1 MEGCIKIYITSK
13 NKQKFMSE
21 QNSQNLNEEDYLR
34 KHLQDIE
41 NRSNG
46 NSTPK
51 LNIQVEQSRV
61 SDLQY
66 FAFDVKE
73 FPCGIFYPPGTTIQV
88 RPAQVKEIQA
98 YSMVDD
104 NNFYDIIEKMND
116 MLSSCVRI
124 KYIDGKV
131 GSYIEI
137 KDPDR
142 FYLIF
147 LIRELTFQQGT
158 SLTTTT
164 TCTCGEQISIELKR
178 DNFKR
183 FEIPE
188 KISKFYDPQTLS
200 FRFSVKNG
208 KTFNLAPPTIGLQ
221 KSFTEYIVKEN
232 NEKRKPNLSFLK
244 VIPFLLT
251 DRTTITLDGIKA
263 KLSEY
268 EKIDDISFQFLNG
281 AVEKMSF
288 GIEKL
293 RKNCS
298 ICGLEVTTDMTF
310 PDGPSAIFVVHD
322 AFDQF
327 IEE

>member
-1 MEGCIKIYITSK
+1 
-13 NKQKFMSE
+13 MSE
-21 QNSQNLNEEDYLR
+21 QNNQNMSEEEYLKR
-34 KHLQDIE
+34 HIE
-41 NRSNG
+41 QLENKTSTQSNQPKFNVQMD
-46 NSTPK
+46 NS
-51 LNIQVEQSRV
+51 RM
-61 SDLQY
+61 SDLQF
-66 FAFDVKE
+66 FAFDIKE

-104 NNFYDIIEKMND
+104 TNFYDIIEKMND

-124 KYIDGKV
+124 KYIDGRV
-131 GSYIEI
+131 GSYLEI

-147 LIRELTFQQGT
+147 LIRELTFQQG
-158 SLTTTT
+158 SALTTNSN
-164 TCTCGEQISIELKR
+164 CTCGQSVSIELKR
-178 DNFKR
+178 ENFR
-183 FEIPE
+183 IFEPSD
-188 KISKFYDPQTLS
+188 KISKYYDPQTLS
-200 FRFSVKNG
+200 FRFSIKNG

-244 VIPFLLT
+244 IIPFMLF
-251 DRTTITLDGIKA
+251 DRNSITLDGIKA

-268 EKIDDISFQFLNG
+268 EKMDDISFQFLNS

-293 RKNCS
+293 NKKCTS
-298 ICGLEVTTDMTF
+298 CGLEVSTEMTF
-310 PDGPSAIFVVHD
+310 PDGPSALFVVHD
-322 AFDQF
+322 AFEQF

>member
-1 MEGCIKIYITSK
+1 
-13 NKQKFMSE
+13 MSE
-21 QNSQNLNEEDYLR
+21 QNNQNLTEEEYLKR
-34 KHLQDIE
+34 HLQSIE
-41 NRSNG
+41 NKSNTQP
-46 NSTPK
+46 NAPK
-51 LNIQVEQSRV
+51 VNIQVDNSRT

-88 RPAQVKEIQA
+88 RPSQVKEIQA

-116 MLSSCVRI
+116 MLASCVRI
-124 KYIDGKV
+124 KYIDGRV
-131 GSYIEI
+131 GSYIEL

-147 LIRELTFQQGT
+147 LIRELTFQQGAALNT
-158 SLTTTT
+158 AT
-164 TCTCGEQISIELKR
+164 TCTCGDTLNIELKR
-178 DNFKR
+178 ENFKM
-183 FEIPE
+183 FEVSE
-188 KISKFYDPQTLS
+188 KIVKYYDPQTLT
-200 FRFSVKNG
+200 FRFTVKNG
-208 KTFNLAPPTIGLQ
+208 KTFNLAPPSIGLQ

-244 VIPFLLT
+244 VIPFLLWDKT
-251 DRTTITLDGIKA
+251 SITLDGIKA
-263 KLSEY
+263 KLVEY
-268 EKIDDISFQFLNG
+268 EKIDDVSFQFLNA

-293 RKNCS
+293 RKKCPT
-298 ICGLEVTTDMTF
+298 CGLEVTTDMTF
-310 PDGPSAIFVVHD
+310 PDGPSALFVVHD

>member
-1 MEGCIKIYITSK
+1 MSDN
-13 NKQKFMSE
+13 NKPEMS
-21 QNSQNLNEEDYLR
+21 EEDYLKR
-34 KHLQDIE
+34 HLQDLESKSSQYQAPKI
-41 NRSNG
+41 NVQVD
-46 NSTPK
+46 NSRT
-51 LNIQVEQSRV
+51 

-73 FPCGIFYPPGTTIQV
+73 FPCGIFYPAGTTIQV

-116 MLSSCVRI
+116 MLSACVRV
-124 KYIDGKV
+124 KYLDGRV
-131 GSYIEI
+131 GSYIEV

-142 FYLIF
+142 FYLVF

-158 SLTTTT
+158 DLTTTT
-164 TCTCGEQISIELKR
+164 NCSCGLPLQIELR
-178 DNFKR
+178 REHFKL
-183 FEIPE
+183 FEASD
-188 KISKFYDPQTLS
+188 KIAKYYDPQTLS
-200 FRFSVKNG
+200 FCFTIKSG

-244 VIPFLLT
+244 IIPFLLF
-251 DRTTITLDGIKA
+251 DRTSITLDGIKA
-263 KLSEY
+263 KLTEY
-268 EKIDDISFQFLNG
+268 EKIDDISFQFLNS

-288 GIEKL
+288 GIQKL
-293 RKNCS
+293 KKKCVT
-298 ICGLEVTTDMTF
+298 CGLEVTTDMTF
-310 PDGPSAIFVVHD
+310 PNGPSALFVVHD
-322 AFDQF
+322 AFEQF

>member
-1 MEGCIKIYITSK
+1 
-13 NKQKFMSE
+13 MSE
-21 QNSQNLNEEDYLR
+21 QNKQNLTEEDYLKR
-34 KHLQDIE
+34 HLEDLE
-41 NRSNG
+41 NKSNPKV
-46 NSTPK
+46 NQPK
-51 LNIQVEQSRV
+51 LQVQVDNSRI
-61 SDLQY
+61 SDLHY
-66 FAFDVKE
+66 FAFDIKE
-73 FPCGIFYPPGTTIQV
+73 FPCGIFYPPGATIQV

-124 KYIDGKV
+124 KYLDGRI
-131 GSYIEI
+131 GSYLDI

-147 LIRELTFQQGT
+147 LIRELTFQQGS

-164 TCTCGEQISIELKR
+164 TCSCGEQISIELKR
-178 DNFKR
+178 ENFKN
-183 FEIPE
+183 FEISE
-188 KISKFYDPQTLS
+188 KIEKYYDPQTLS

-208 KTFNLAPPTIGLQ
+208 RTFNLAPPTIGLQ
-221 KSFTEYIVKEN
+221 KSFTDYIVKEN

-244 VIPFLLT
+244 IIPFLLF
-251 DRTTITLDGIKA
+251 DRNSITLEGIKA
-263 KLSEY
+263 KLIEY
-268 EKIDDISFQFLNG
+268 EKIDDISFQFLNS

-288 GIEKL
+288 GIKKL
-293 RKNCS
+293 VKKCTT
-298 ICGLEVTTDMTF
+298 CGLEVTTDMTF
-310 PDGPSAIFVVHD
+310 PDGPSALFVVHD

>member
-1 MEGCIKIYITSK
+1 
-13 NKQKFMSE
+13 MSE
-21 QNSQNLNEEDYLR
+21 QNKQNLTEEDYLR
-34 KHLQDIE
+34 RHLE
-41 NRSNG
+41 ELETKSSNQTF
-46 NSTPK
+46 NQPK
-51 LNIQVEQSRV
+51 VNIQVDNSRM

-73 FPCGIFYPPGTTIQV
+73 FPCGIFYPAGTTIQV

-124 KYIDGKV
+124 KYLDGRV
-131 GSYIEI
+131 GSYIEL

-147 LIRELTFQQGT
+147 LIRELTFQQGAG
-158 SLTTTT
+158 LTTTT
-164 TCTCGEQISIELKR
+164 TCSCGETINIELKR
-178 DNFKR
+178 ENFKI
-183 FEIPE
+183 FEPAE

-200 FRFSVKNG
+200 FRFSIKNG
-208 KTFNLAPPTIGLQ
+208 KTFHLAPPTIGLQ

-244 VIPFLLT
+244 IIPFLLH
-251 DRTTITLDGIKA
+251 DRNSITLDGIRA

-268 EKIDDISFQFLNG
+268 EKMDDISFQFLNS

-293 RKNCS
+293 KRKCTS
-298 ICGLEVTTDMTF
+298 CGLEVTTDMTF
-310 PDGPSAIFVVHD
+310 PDGPSALFVVHD
-322 AFDQF
+322 AFEQF

>member
-1 MEGCIKIYITSK
+1 
-13 NKQKFMSE
+13 MSE
-21 QNSQNLNEEDYLR
+21 QNKQNLSEEEYLR
-34 KHLQDIE
+34 RHLEDLE
-41 NRSNG
+41 SKSN
-46 NSTPK
+46 SQTQPK
-51 LNIQVEQSRV
+51 IQVQVDNSRI
-61 SDLQY
+61 SDLHY
-66 FAFDVKE
+66 FAFDIKE
-73 FPCGIFYPPGTTIQV
+73 FPCGIFYPPGSTIQV

-124 KYIDGKV
+124 KYIDGRI
-131 GSYIEI
+131 GSYLDI

-147 LIRELTFQQGT
+147 LIRELTFQQGS

-164 TCTCGEQISIELKR
+164 NCSCGDQISIELKR
-178 DNFKR
+178 ENFKT
-183 FEIPE
+183 FEISD
-188 KISKFYDPQTLS
+188 KISKFFDPQTLS

-208 KTFNLAPPTIGLQ
+208 RTFNLAPPTIGLQ

-244 VIPFLLT
+244 IIPFMLF
-251 DRTTITLDGIKA
+251 DRSSITLEGIKA
-263 KLSEY
+263 KLTEY
-268 EKIDDISFQFLNG
+268 EKIDDISFQFLNA

-288 GIEKL
+288 GIQKL
-293 RKNCS
+293 NKKCTT
-298 ICGLEVTTDMTF
+298 CGLEVTTDMTF
-310 PDGPSAIFVVHD
+310 PDGPSALFVVHD

>member
-1 MEGCIKIYITSK
+1 
-13 NKQKFMSE
+13 MSE
-21 QNSQNLNEEDYLR
+21 QNNQNLTEEDYLKR
-34 KHLQDIE
+34 HLQDLE
-41 NRSNG
+41 NKSTAYQAPKINVQVD
-46 NSTPK
+46 NSR
-51 LNIQVEQSRV
+51 L

-73 FPCGIFYPPGTTIQV
+73 FPCGMFYPAGTTIQV

-116 MLSSCVRI
+116 MLAACVRV
-124 KYIDGKV
+124 KYLDGRV
-131 GSYIEI
+131 GSYIEV

-158 SLTTTT
+158 DLTTTT
-164 TCTCGEQISIELKR
+164 TCSCGQPLQIALKR
-178 DNFKR
+178 ENFKL
-183 FEIPE
+183 FEASD
-188 KISKFYDPQTLS
+188 KIAKYFDPHTLS
-200 FRFSVKNG
+200 FRFTIKSG

-244 VIPFLLT
+244 IIPFLLC
-251 DRTTITLDGIKA
+251 DRNSITLEGIKA
-263 KLSEY
+263 KLNEY
-268 EKIDDISFQFLNG
+268 EKIDDISFQFLNS

-288 GIEKL
+288 GIQKL
-293 RKNCS
+293 KKTCAS
-298 ICGLEVTTDMTF
+298 CGLEVTTDMTF
-310 PDGPSAIFVVHD
+310 PNGPSALFVVHD
-322 AFDQF
+322 AFEQF

>member
-1 MEGCIKIYITSK
+1 
-13 NKQKFMSE
+13 MSE
-21 QNSQNLNEEDYLR
+21 QNKQNLTEEDYLR
-34 KHLQDIE
+34 RHLE
-41 NRSNG
+41 ELETKSSNQTF
-46 NSTPK
+46 NQPK
-51 LNIQVEQSRV
+51 VNIQVDNSRM

-73 FPCGIFYPPGTTIQV
+73 FPCGIFYPAGTTIQV

-124 KYIDGKV
+124 KYLDGRV
-131 GSYIEI
+131 GSYIEL

-147 LIRELTFQQGT
+147 LIRELTFQQGAG
-158 SLTTTT
+158 LTTTT
-164 TCTCGEQISIELKR
+164 TCSCGETINIELKR
-178 DNFKR
+178 ENFKI
-183 FEIPE
+183 FEPVE

-200 FRFSVKNG
+200 FRFSIKNG
-208 KTFNLAPPTIGLQ
+208 KTFHLAPPTIGLQ

-244 VIPFLLT
+244 IIPFLLH
-251 DRTTITLDGIKA
+251 DRNSITLDGIKA

-268 EKIDDISFQFLNG
+268 EKMDDISFQFLNS

-293 RKNCS
+293 KRKCTS
-298 ICGLEVTTDMTF
+298 CGLEVTTDMTF
-310 PDGPSAIFVVHD
+310 PDGPSALFVVHD
-322 AFDQF
+322 AFEQF

>member
-1 MEGCIKIYITSK
+1 
-13 NKQKFMSE
+13 MSE
-21 QNSQNLNEEDYLR
+21 QNKQNLTEEDYLKR
-34 KHLQDIE
+34 HLEAIE
-41 NRSNG
+41 NKSSFTNQQQNG
-46 NSTPK
+46 PK
-51 LNIQVEQSRV
+51 VQIQVDNSRAA
-61 SDLQY
+61 DLQY
-66 FAFDVKE
+66 FAFDIKE

-124 KYIDGKV
+124 KYMDGKI
-131 GSYIEI
+131 GSYIEL

-147 LIRELTFQQGT
+147 LIRELTFQQGS
-158 SLTTTT
+158 SLTTSAN
-164 TCTCGEQISIELKR
+164 CSCGQPLTIELKR
-178 DNFKR
+178 ENFKI
-183 FEIPE
+183 FEAAERIA
-188 KISKFYDPQTLS
+188 KFYDPQTLS
-200 FRFSVKNG
+200 FRFVIKNG
-208 KTFNLAPPTIGLQ
+208 KTFNLAPPSIGLQ

-244 VIPFLLT
+244 IIPFMLF
-251 DRTTITLDGIKA
+251 DKNSISLDGIKA
-263 KLSEY
+263 KLLEY
-268 EKIDDISFQFLNG
+268 EKLDDMTFQFLNS

-293 RKNCS
+293 QKNCAT
-298 ICGLEVTTDMTF
+298 CGLEVSTDMTF
-310 PDGPSAIFVVHD
+310 PDGPSALFVVHD
-322 AFDQF
+322 AFEQF